1 MALTIATNTG
11 ALMAAA
17 SATSVNKD
25 METSMERLSTGKRIN
40 SAADDAV
47 GLAISTRMDS
57 QVRAMNMQVRNA
69 SDGISLIQS
78 AEGAMQETTNILQ
91 RMYELSVQASNSTF
105 SDTDRTAIQAEVTQL
120 QAEIDRIAGDTQ
132 FNGQNILDG
141 NFLSKTLNVG
151 FTSLGSIGVSISDQS
166 SSELSGAGTTDAL
179 ASLMSSVSNIALGA
193 DTQTAVASTTTAAV
207 AKVDSQ
213 TLAINQTQFNIGQN
227 DTQSLTSST
236 AVENVSAG
244 SVAETFTTKDVGTA
258 ALTAQ
263 VNTITIGTGIG
274 EGHVITITGVADA
287 DVVVT
292 LDATTGVDE
301 NSASA
306 AVATA
311 INAATGS
318 SVTAEAASTGGT
330 LTLTANV
337 GGTTFSA
344 TSTVAT
350 GGSVAVANTTAN
362 ATSIAQVDTIT
373 LSGAFA
379 EGDVLTL
386 GGDDTAT
393 YTVLAADLTG
403 TDAANRITI
412 AAALVGALG
421 TTTNTI
427 AAVGDGTITV
437 TAGTPGTAPT
447 TTTISVATDTSATA
461 ALVNTTAATVT
472 QGHGG
477 TATVAGGGTTA
488 TGTITIGGTGFAVG
502 ASFGFTDGTNVS
514 TYTISAEDIKATDVL
529 TREAIATSFSAQIN
543 AGNELAAKGAAT
555 VSGAIITLA
564 AGTGVLA
571 TNAATTTAAASGI
584 ETITLGGDFATGDQI
599 TIYGRDEAQ
608 RETSFTYTVTED
620 DASGATAAARIAAV
634 TVSLDAEFDTAAATN
649 KFVGVPTTAN
659 DGVSGITFT
668 GSVNGDFDLRV
679 EIIAKDGR
687 QAMEAAG
694 TTDVNIAYVDA
705 AAGADGLDEV
715 VDVRSYTIGGAVKD
729 GDTISIQ
736 ASGTDGSGT
745 GATAVSYT
753 VDSDDLVTDAAQSKS
768 NAIDSF
774 VSLFN
779 NSDLGSRYDQAGG
792 LLTASRE
799 GDDTIVFTAE
809 TASAT
814 SITFNAD
821 LTVTD
826 RAAASV
832 TITPET
838 VTAATAGAAATADV
852 VMTLGDN
859 LKEGDVLSLAVT
871 GALGDAVTY
880 TVTRDDIGADADATI
895 ENVRDQLVAAI
906 NAASASSVTDSDAG
920 VITAAA
926 DGDDIGTITLTA
938 TSTVAGSTF
947 AFTLSETDH
956 DPDADGTALTS
967 TEATLATVTA
977 GTATGPY
984 EDDNGVATVSTQVV
998 NMTSTT
1004 AEIEVGD
1011 VVELTVG
1018 DTTVSHTVVTGKATA
1033 EDVIAALAEKVNNP
1047 DGVGSSI
1054 STTAAGVITASAD
1067 DGVLTLSS
1075 TNTGAAST
1083 FSVSTNTVNKAA
1095 TTQASSVEFDAANAL
1110 ETGDKVRLSL
1120 STQNYVEVEV
1130 TQDMVDLGTAGARL
1144 AVRDALVALSDNLEN
1159 ATLSADA
1166 DDVDKINVTG
1176 TTAGV
1181 AFTATMTETQ
1191 ATAVKQQD
1199 LLTISGQIGRGDI
1212 FTADVGGFSASVT
1225 VTDEIAALRTN
1236 DERIT
1241 AVRDALVT
1249 KMNETAAVTAV
1260 LTNIAASGT
1269 DGISITALTAGSA
1282 IDSTDSTTTNNTSI
1296 ASQLQIDNVTLSG
1309 DAEEG
1314 DVFAI
1319 DLGDGN
1325 AVSYTVTSDD
1335 AAGATAADRLNA
1347 ARDGL
1352 VAAAASLAGVVVTSG
1367 DDASVVLTAAL
1378 AGTGFETSVTT
1389 TNAADVAQVEAVAF
1403 GNVEAGDT
1411 FTVSIGDESFS
1422 YTAQEGDDGAA
1433 VASQM
1438 QSSAAFTGKTL
1449 SVVDGALN
1457 ITGAAGESFA
1467 AATASSNFAGGVQV
1481 DSLTVSGTVETGDV
1495 YSVTIDG
1502 AEISYSV
1509 ADTDTAISDVSAGL
1523 VAAINSSTAG
1533 ETLTASL
1540 NDDGSISLTGQTA
1553 GVGFTAV
1560 ASVSDVGRSR
1570 DTIATVDVTSEDG
1583 AISAQAVIQSAIEL
1597 VSATRAEL
1605 GAIENRLTHTIDNL
1619 TNVTVNTEASKGRI
1633 LDADFAAESTALSKA
1648 QILQQASTAMLAQ
1661 ANASKQSVLSLLQG

>member
-1 MALTIATNTG
+1 MALAIATNTG
-11 ALMAAA
+11 ALVAAA
-17 SATSVNKD
+17 SATRVNKD

-166 SSELSGAGTTDAL
+166 SSALSGAGTTDAL
-179 ASLMSSVSNIALGA
+179 ASLMNSVSNIALGA

-213 TLAINQTQFNIGQN
+213 SLAINQTQYNIGQDN
-227 DTQSLTSST
+227 TQSLTSST
-236 AVENVSAG
+236 VVENVTAG
-244 SVAETFTTKDVGTA
+244 AVAETFTTK
-258 ALTAQ
+258 
-263 VNTITIGTGIG
+263 
-274 EGHVITITGVADA
+274 
-287 DVVVT
+287 
-292 LDATTGVDE
+292 
-301 NSASA
+301 
-306 AVATA
+306 A
-311 INAATGS
+311 I
-318 SVTAEAASTGGT
+318 
-330 LTLTANV
+330 
-337 GGTTFSA
+337 
-344 TSTVAT
+344 
-350 GGSVAVANTTAN
+350 
-362 ATSIAQVDTIT
+362 
-373 LSGAFA
+373 
-379 EGDVLTL
+379 
-386 GGDDTAT
+386 
-393 YTVLAADLTG
+393 
-403 TDAANRITI
+403 
-412 AAALVGALG
+412 
-421 TTTNTI
+421 
-427 AAVGDGTITV
+427 
-437 TAGTPGTAPT
+437 
-447 TTTISVATDTSATA
+447 
-461 ALVNTTAATVT
+461 
-472 QGHGG
+472 G
-477 TATVAGGGTTA
+477 TATVAGTAGHGGTQTLTTA
-488 TGTITIGGTGFAVG
+488 GAGLLETVTIGGTGFQVG
-502 ASFGFTDGTNVS
+502 AQFSITDGTDES
-514 TYTISAEDIKATDVL
+514 TYVIGAEDIKATDAL
-529 TREAIATSFSAQIN
+529 TAAAIATKFAAQIE
-543 AGNELAAKGAAT
+543 ADGLDLGT
-555 VSGAIITLA
+555 VSVSDAVITLDGTVGPA
-564 AGTGVLA
+564 AGVLA
-571 TNAATTTAAASGI
+571 DATTAAPTAVAAAAD
-584 ETITLGGDFATGDQI
+584 TIALGGDFAVGDEI
-599 TIYGRDEAQ
+599 TIFGRDDTQKEN
-608 RETSFTYTVTED
+608 SFTYTVTAAD
-620 DASGATAAARIAAV
+620 VVGTTAAARQTAV
-634 TVSLDAEFDTAAATN
+634 GASLATAFN
-649 KFVGVPTTAN
+649 TASTA
-659 DGVSGITFT
+659 GTFT
-668 GSVNGDFDLRV
+668 GITASATSATGTLTIAGALNADLDLRV
-679 EIIAKDGR
+679 EITAKDGR

-705 AAGADGLDEV
+705 AAGADGLDEI
-715 VDVRSYTIGGAVKD
+715 VDVRSFTIGGAVKD

-736 ASGTDGSGT
+736 ASGTDGAGT
-745 GATAVSYT
+745 GATAVTYT
-753 VDSDDLVTDAAQSKS
+753 VDSDDLVTDTAQSKS

-799 GDDTIVFTAE
+799 GNDTIVFTAQ

-826 RAAASV
+826 RTNGDV
-832 TITPET
+832 TITPTPGT

-852 VMTLGDN
+852 VLTLGDN

-871 GALGDAVTY
+871 AALGDAVTY
-880 TVTRDDIGADADATI
+880 TVTRDDIGADADATL

-947 AFTLSETDH
+947 AYALSETNH

-1011 VVELTVG
+1011 VVELTIG
-1018 DTTVSHTVVTGKATA
+1018 DTTVSHTVVAGKATA
-1033 EDVIAALAEKVNNP
+1033 DDVIAALADKVNSP
-1047 DGVGSSI
+1047 DGMGSSI

-1095 TTQASSVEFDAANAL
+1095 TTQASSVEFDAASVL

-1212 FTADVGGFSASVT
+1212 FTADVGTNTASVT

-1269 DGISITALTAGSA
+1269 DGISITALTAGAA
-1282 IDSTDSTTTNNTSI
+1282 IDSTASTSTNNTSI

-1352 VAAAASLAGVVVTSG
+1352 VAAAASLAGVVVTAG

-1467 AATASSNFAGGVQV
+1467 VATASSNFAGGVQV

-1540 NDDGSISLTGQTA
+1540 NDDGSISLTGQTG

-1633 LDADFAAESTALSKA
+1633 LDADFAAESTALSKS